1 MIVKE
6 LKEACKD
13 RGLKVGGKKSEL
25 LMRLNKYV
33 LEQTQK
39 VTAADS
45 QEDSEFD
52 IGFTDEDLTMM
63 L

>member
-1 MIVKE
+1 MKE

-25 LMRLNKYV
+25 LKRLNKYV
-33 LEQTQK
+33 LELTPT

-45 QEDSEFD
+45 QEDVEFD
-52 IGFTDEDLTMM
+52 IDFTAEDLTMM
-63 L
+63 P